1 MSPRKFLLLVS
12 LLLVVAY
19 LLEALLFAWGLDDGV
34 SVQHTSEW
42 MNQWMLQKEGL
53 LRGEWIRLFTWPFIH
68 DINRLH
74 FGFNLACLVLLTWF
88 LPKISTKKLVLG
100 MVISWGIS
108 TILFLGVAPKNH
120 FLLGSSHWIFF
131 LWGLFWK
138 HENRKIRWFFVFSGL
153 FFLLG
158 SWVSAGWISGGLH
171 WISFVLGGFWI
182 FLRERSSRIQPPTAA
197 GTKPARL
204 QLIEMKI
211 QQSGFDSLMLDE
223 QQLWKEAHETL
234 G

>member
-138 HENRKIRWFFVFSGL
+138 HENRKIRWIFVFTGL
-153 FFLLG
+153 FFLFG

-171 WISFVLGGFWI
+171 WVSFVFGGIWI
-182 FLRERSSRIQPPTAA
+182 YFGERKWGIQPVTAVVA
-197 GTKPARL
+197 KPARL
-204 QLIEMKI
+204 QLIQLKI
-211 QQSGFDSLMLDE
+211 QQSGFDSLRLDE

-234 G
+234 D